1 MASFR
6 FELTE
11 EENERLTSLAT
22 SQGVSKAKLLRWL
35 ISKLPGEPLPEK
47 AEPKTPGPRFQHQ
60 LRIRLDADQY
70 QAIQERATLAQ
81 WQSPSA
87 WVYSLVVSHLEN
99 APEFTDA
106 EETALNNSKVQLK
119 RIGNLLNQIAKA
131 ANQDP
136 RNVQQLESINF
147 TALHELVNKTAADA
161 EAMLDASA
169 RRWGMK

>member
-1 MASFR
+1 MKRKRFR
-6 FELTE
+6 IEDEL
-11 EENERLTSLAT
+11 
-22 SQGVSKAKLLRWL
+22 VAKLEATAKAQDVSENALINFL
-35 ISKLPGEPLPEK
+35 ISKLPGDNPEPETRP
-47 AEPKTPGPRFQHQ
+47 PGPRIQNQ

-70 QAIQERATLAQ
+70 EAIQERATLAQ
-81 WQSPSA
+81 WQSPSS

-106 EETALNNSKVQLK
+106 EETALNNAKVQLK
-119 RIGNLLNQIAKA
+119 RIGTLLNQIAKA

-136 RNVQQLESINF
+136 RNLQQLESINF
-147 TALHELVNKTAADA
+147 NALHELVKKTAADA